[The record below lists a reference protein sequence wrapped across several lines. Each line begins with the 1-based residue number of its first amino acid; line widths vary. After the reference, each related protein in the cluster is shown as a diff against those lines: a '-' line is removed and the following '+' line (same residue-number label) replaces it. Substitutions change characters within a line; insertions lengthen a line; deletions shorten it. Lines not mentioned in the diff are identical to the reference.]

1 MSTPPNTAPAL
12 VVPAALPPRPS
23 RSALGLPPGS
33 VRAMLTLLIVGLVCV
48 LVLIPPTDPAHPTPL
63 PAYLLYLLFIT
74 LGHYFA
80 AHGHSIRQ
88 RGEGGHSPLYLPGG
102 VIRLVIL
109 VALVGT
115 FTWQWMNHPDVL
127 LQQLRESVDDI
138 QRQPY
143 LPLVILAG
151 FFIGVVVRTLVGRN
165 NVSYVWQDIEAWFAL
180 LGVIGLCIEILIL
193 LVINPTLEPEQRLTL
208 PNWQGFLS
216 GIVAFYFG
224 ARS

>member
-1 MSTPPNTAPAL
+1 MSMPQNTAPAL
-12 VVPAALPPRPS
+12 IVPAARPPRY
-23 RSALGLPPGS
+23 ALGLPAGS
-33 VRAMLTLLIVGLVCV
+33 VRAILTLLVVALVCA
-48 LVLIPPTDPAHPTPL
+48 LVLIPPANPAHPTPL
-63 PAYLLYLLFIT
+63 PAYLLYLLFIS
-74 LGHYFA
+74 LGHFFA

-88 RGEGGHSPLYLPGG
+88 RGESGPSPLYLPGG

-109 VALVGT
+109 VGLVVT
-115 FTWQWMNHPDVL
+115 FTWQWVNHQDL
-127 LQQLRESVDDI
+127 LLKQLRESVESI
-138 QRQPY
+138 QQQPY

-165 NVSYVWQDIEAWFAL
+165 NVSYAWQDIEAWFAL

-193 LVINPTLEPEQRLTL
+193 LVINPTLEPDQQLTL

-216 GIVAFYFG
+216 AIVAFYFG